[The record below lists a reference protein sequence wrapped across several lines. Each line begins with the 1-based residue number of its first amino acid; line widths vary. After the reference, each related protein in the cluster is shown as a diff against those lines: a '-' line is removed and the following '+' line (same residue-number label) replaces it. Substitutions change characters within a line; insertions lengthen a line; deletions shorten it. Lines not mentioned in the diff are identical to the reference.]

1 MLAGCTVNQ
10 DLMFR
15 TDRDFVFDEWSKAKD
30 EAYTLAPNDRLQ
42 LQLYSNN
49 GQRLM
54 AMTAGSLED
63 GRANNL
69 LQNQQVR
76 RVRSLLHGCHE

>member
-1 MLAGCTVNQ
+1 MLTGCTVNQ

-42 LQLYSNN
+42 LQLY
-49 GQRLM
+49 
-54 AMTAGSLED
+54 
-63 GRANNL
+63 
-69 LQNQQVR
+69 
-76 RVRSLLHGCHE
+76 